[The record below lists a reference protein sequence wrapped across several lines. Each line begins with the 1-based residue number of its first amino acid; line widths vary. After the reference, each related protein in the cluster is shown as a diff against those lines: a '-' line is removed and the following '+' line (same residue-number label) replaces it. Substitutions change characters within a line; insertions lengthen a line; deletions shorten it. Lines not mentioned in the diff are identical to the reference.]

1 MWHPKKRSVEGVGEK
16 VNVALHIV
24 RGWQQ
29 IGGQTVGVCGA
40 HEKGCIVD
48 DDDDAVT

>member
-24 RGWQQ
+24 RGWRRSVDKLLAFAAH
-29 IGGQTVGVCGA
+29 TKKGA
-40 HEKGCIVD
+40 
-48 DDDDAVT
+48 